1 MSESRAGSTRQD
13 IYRSITDRIVLAI
26 QRGALE
32 FEMPWHQGVVGR
44 GRPVNACTDIAYRGV
59 NVVAL
64 WVAAELEHFDSR
76 YWATYK
82 QWHRVGAQVRAGER
96 GSLIVFY
103 KEETRAA
110 YDDDTGEVSSESYLV
125 ARASFV
131 FNADQVD
138 GWLPPEDPTKDHV
151 EPHKAAEA
159 LVATAGADIR
169 HGGDVACYVPTEDLI
184 RMPDRT
190 RFTGTPTCSAT
201 EAYYAVL
208 LHELAHWTGHRSRLN
223 RDFANRFGDHAY
235 AMEELV
241 AELGAAFLCADLRVS
256 PTPRPDHAAYIASW
270 LDVLKQDKKAFFTA
284 ASRAAAAAEFLLKL
298 QDMAAL
304 QSGSSETEISPV

>member
-1 MSESRAGSTRQD
+1 MSESKAGSARQD

-26 QRGALE
+26 QRGVPQ
-32 FEMPWHQGVVGR
+32 FDMPWHRGIVAG
-44 GRPVNACTDIAYRGV
+44 GRPVNAYTDIAYRGV

-64 WVAAELEHFDSR
+64 WVAAELEHFGSR

-82 QWHRVGAQVRAGER
+82 QWHKVGAQVRAGER

-103 KEETRAA
+103 KESARAT

-125 ARASFV
+125 AQSSFA

-138 GWLPPEDPTKDHV
+138 GWLPPEDPTKEQV
-151 EPHKAAEA
+151 EPVKAAET

-184 RMPDRT
+184 RMPDHS
-190 RFTGTPTCSAT
+190 RFTGTSTSSAR

-208 LHELAHWTGHRSRLN
+208 LHELTHWTGHRSRLN

-256 PTPRPDHAAYIASW
+256 PTPRADHAAYIANW
-270 LDVLKQDKKAFFTA
+270 LDVLKQDKKALFTA

-298 QDMAAL
+298 QDAAAL
-304 QSGSSETEISPV
+304 QADPSSTGSAAE